1 MNSYGF
7 KIVLCINEISFLQL
21 IGLKLRVIGVRIDV
35 DCTVDFVES
44 GWKNIF
50 SKESDDSDH
59 FNWDKWLLV
68 C

>member
-1 MNSYGF
+1 LFTTRFDPEGPSSGNTNIKITMNSYGF

-44 GWKNIF
+44 G
-50 SKESDDSDH
+50 
-59 FNWDKWLLV
+59 
-68 C
+68 